1 MKTIKKII
9 IITGILALLTGML
22 VFLLN
27 PISWLAM
34 MHWAKILQSNPGK
47 YENQVEAYLEK
58 EYNEPFDITEV
69 DYNSVFDRY
78 VMKGHPANN
87 PKLHF
92 NAAYYEDSDGSEIR
106 DDYRVK
112 KDVNPIIEKIF
123 PGEDYYEVEY
133 MSPSVALNGFNSKEE
148 SEWKTIISQ
157 YPKVVSIRIDLLTLV
172 EPQSKSNYEKILQLS
187 ASIKELKFE
196 KVRFFI
202 RYYDNQKMS
211 KEYFHNE
218 MKHGVDRF
226 RSNHQEQMISYE
238 IENLASIFT
247 AEDVINELN
256 LNQY

>member
-1 MKTIKKII
+1 METIKKMI

-34 MHWAKILQSNPGK
+34 MNWVKILQSNPGK

-87 PKLHF
+87 PKLQF

-123 PGEDYYEVEY
+123 PGEDYYYEVEY
-133 MSPSVALNGFNSKEE
+133 ISPTVAIDKFKSEEE
-148 SEWKTIISQ
+148 SEWKTMISQ
-157 YPKVVSIRIDLLTLV
+157 YPRVVSIRIELFTLV
-172 EPQSKSNYEKILQLS
+172 EPKSKFSYEKILQLS
-187 ASIKELKFE
+187 SSIKNLKFE
-196 KVRFFI
+196 NVGLFI
-202 RYYDNQKMS
+202 RYYGNQEMS
-211 KEYFHNE
+211 EEYFHNE
-218 MKHGVDRF
+218 IKHGVDSF

-238 IENLASIFT
+238 IENLSSICT
-247 AEDVINELN
+247 AQDVINELN
-256 LNQY
+256 LN